1 MQNPDE
7 MMALAVT
14 VFQQWRKT
22 RVHRVVKT
30 PKALQQQA
38 VALLAH
44 FSSSKIT
51 SALKLSGANLKR
63 WSTNLQDQH
72 NPTEFVSLP
81 PVDRPL
87 PAPLSLELA
96 FSNGCHMRLCGDI
109 SPAKLIAITQ
119 SVTASLKVTS

>member
-14 VFQQWRKT
+14 AFQQWRLT
-22 RVHRVVKT
+22 RAHRAVKT

-44 FSSSKIT
+44 FSSSKIM

-63 WSTNLQDQH
+63 WSTNLQVQH
-72 NPTEFVSLP
+72 NLTEFVALP
-81 PVDRPL
+81 PVDEPL

-109 SPAKLIAITQ
+109 TPAQLIAITQ
-119 SVTASLKVTS
+119 SVTASSKVTS

>member
-14 VFQQWRKT
+14 TFQQWRLT
-22 RVHRVVKT
+22 RAHRAVKT
-30 PKALQQQA
+30 PRALQQQA

-44 FSSSKIT
+44 FSSSKIM

-63 WSTNLQDQH
+63 WSTNLQVQH
-72 NPTEFVSLP
+72 HLTEFVALP
-81 PVDRPL
+81 PVDEPL

-109 SPAKLIAITQ
+109 TPAQLIAIT
-119 SVTASLKVTS
+119 